1 MSNPTQRCSGPAV
14 SALGWTGDGPMPPAR
29 FRSVWQ
35 GTIGRL
41 RQWLAEQRQR
51 RRSINRLQQLNE
63 WLLRDIGIDREDI
76 GGEVDRLLSE
86 QRFGMVGPAWNRCA
100 GLEEDGRTR

>member
-1 MSNPTQRCSGPAV
+1 MSNLAQRCSGPAV
-14 SALGWTGDGPMPPAR
+14 PAPGWAGDSPMSTAR

-41 RQWLAEQRQR
+41 RQWLAEQHRR

-86 QRFGMVGPAWNRCA
+86 QRFGMVGQAWNRCP
-100 GLEEDGRTR
+100 GLEEDERTR